1 MSDREIVDPEQAAQK
16 GPAQDYAALLDL
28 RRDTSLARAAL
39 EREKA
44 ALRRVRMLQRIW
56 WPALIA
62 LGFALG
68 FAVAEWIIDPVTII
82 VAEDS
87 GISV

>member
-1 MSDREIVDPEQAAQK
+1 MSDREIVDPERGMQGNPEQE
-16 GPAQDYAALLDL
+16 YAALLEL
-28 RRDTSLARAAL
+28 RRDTSLARTAL

-87 GISV
+87 GIAV